1 MAAGKGIRSD
11 KKQQNSRIT
20 KADDIFEGRLSE
32 SGSRCSRSLALV
44 HIITNISLLK
54 T

>member
-32 SGSRCSRSLALV
+32 SGSRKNHTIA
-44 HIITNISLLK
+44 
-54 T
+54 